1 MAGAANLVTGSR
13 VVLSVPAFWLASG
26 LGWSGLGS
34 AWFWWLVVVVVV
46 AGLTDLLDGW
56 VARRFDRPTRFG
68 AAFDPVADGFF
79 FGSLAVGLAFGG
91 LYPLWLAVL
100 VVLRYLL
107 PVLVGGVLVGLGR
120 LPSLR
125 HTFFGQ
131 LSTALIAV
139 LLGGVALLRGVGLPG
154 GSLVVVAGVVVP
166 AVTVLAW
173 AELAWTARRLGSSSS
188 SGSSGLP
195 PSAPVAPSS

>member
-1 MAGAANLVTGSR
+1 MGTGPANLVTGSR
-13 VVLSVPAFWLASG
+13 VLLSAPAFWLAAGAGGGTGRS
-26 LGWSGLGS
+26 GS
-34 AWFWWLVVVVVV
+34 ASFWWLVLIVVA

-79 FGSLAVGLAFGG
+79 FGAVALGLAAGG
-91 LYPLWLAVL
+91 AYPAWLAWV

-107 PVLVGGVLVGLGR
+107 PVLVGAVLVARRR

-131 LSTALIAV
+131 LSTAMIAV
-139 LLGGVALLRGVGLPG
+139 LLGGVALLRGLGLPG
-154 GSLVVVAGVVVP
+154 SSLVAVAGVVVP
-166 AVTVLAW
+166 AVTILAW
-173 AELAWTARRLGSSSS
+173 LELAWTARRLA
-188 SGSSGLP
+188 
-195 PSAPVAPSS
+195 APDASPTPAS

>member
-1 MAGAANLVTGSR
+1 VTGPANLVTGSR
-13 VVLSVPAFWLASG
+13 VLLSVPAFWLATVGGSSG
-26 LGWSGLGS
+26 GS
-34 AWFWWLVVVVVV
+34 ASWWFWGLVVVVVV

-79 FGSLAVGLAFGG
+79 FGAVALGLAFGG
-91 LYPLWLAVL
+91 AYPLWLAWL

-107 PVLVGGVLVGLGR
+107 PVLVGGVLVAWRR

-131 LSTALIAV
+131 LSTAMIAV
-139 LLGGVALLRGVGLPG
+139 LLGGVALLRGLGLPVTT
-154 GSLVVVAGVVVP
+154 LATVAGVVVP
-166 AVTVLAW
+166 VLTVLAW
-173 AELAWTARRLGSSSS
+173 LELARTAWRL
-188 SGSSGLP
+188 
-195 PSAPVAPSS
+195 AAPSPSSPSSPGS

>member
-1 MAGAANLVTGSR
+1 LL
-13 VVLSVPAFWLASG
+13 VVL
-26 LGWSGLGS
+26 
-34 AWFWWLVVVVVV
+34 VVV

-79 FGSLAVGLAFGG
+79 FGALAAGFAVGGA
-91 LYPLWLAVL
+91 YPLWLAGV

-107 PVLVGGVLVGLGR
+107 PAVVGGVLVAR
-120 LPSLR
+120 RQLPSLR

-139 LLGGVALLRGVGLPG
+139 LLGGVALLRGVGLPVG
-154 GSLVVVAGVVVP
+154 TLVGVAGVVVP
-166 AVTVLAW
+166 VVTLLAW
-173 AELAWTARRLGSSSS
+173 GELAWTARQLSAPASSS
-188 SGSSGLP
+188 P
-195 PSAPVAPSS
+195 PP

>member
-1 MAGAANLVTGSR
+1 MALGPANLVTGSR
-13 VVLSVPAFWLASG
+13 LVLALPAYWLAAQLSG
-26 LGWSGLGS
+26 ISSSLLWGLV
-34 AWFWWLVVVVVV
+34 ALVVV

-79 FGSLAVGLAFGG
+79 FGALAVGLAAGG
-91 LYPLWLAVL
+91 AYPLWLAVV

-107 PVLVGGVLVGLGR
+107 PVLVGAVLVARGR
-120 LPSLR
+120 LPALR

-139 LLGGVALLRGVGLPG
+139 LLGGAALLRGLGLPG
-154 GSLVVVAGVVVP
+154 SSLAAVASVVVP
-166 AVTVLAW
+166 LVTLLAW
-173 AELAWTARRLGSSSS
+173 LELARTARRLAAGGSSPAAVA
-188 SGSSGLP
+188 P
-195 PSAPVAPSS
+195 PS